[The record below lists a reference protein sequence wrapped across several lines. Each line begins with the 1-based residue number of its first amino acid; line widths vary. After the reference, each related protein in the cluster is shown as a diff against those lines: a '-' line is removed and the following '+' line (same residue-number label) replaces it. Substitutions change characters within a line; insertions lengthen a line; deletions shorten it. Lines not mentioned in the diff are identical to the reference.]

1 MCTRIGVPWNAQILL
16 QKNGFPCLV
25 ARTSSVGTDTIMS
38 MRDKSINGLRI
49 GVAAHGRGGR
59 RSARAGTK
67 TADKRTPARTNSAAP
82 LPSFER
88 LEIAVIGLGY
98 VGLPLAAYLGKHFKV
113 RGFDISERRVAELS
127 RGTDRTREV
136 TAEELEEAKRL
147 TFTADVADLKR
158 CNFYIV
164 TVPTPIDDAKR
175 PDVTALV
182 AASETVGRVIG
193 RGNVVVYESTVYPG
207 ATEEVCVPVI
217 ERISGLKFNRDFY
230 AGYSP
235 ERINPGDRHH
245 RLPDI
250 SKITAGSTREAANL
264 VNRVYSQIITAP
276 THKASSIKVA
286 EAAKVIEN
294 IQRDVNIAL
303 INELAQLFKHM
314 GLESREVFAAAGTKW
329 NFHQYSPGLVGGHCI
344 GVDPYYLTHK
354 AQSIGFHPE
363 MILAGRRI
371 NDGMAG
377 FVAADIVKTMVR
389 RQLRVDRARI
399 LVMGFTFKENCP
411 DTRNTKIADLVHELT
426 GFVREVAVYD
436 PHADV
441 TEARHEYGIRVSNT
455 LPKGK
460 FDAVVLAVRHA
471 EIIEMSRE
479 RLRRLLKAGGILYD
493 LKGVLP
499 VKDSDARL

>member
-1 MCTRIGVPWNAQILL
+1 MSLPELDDVRIG
-16 QKNGFPCLV
+16 
-25 ARTSSVGTDTIMS
+25 
-38 MRDKSINGLRI
+38 
-49 GVAAHGRGGR
+49 
-59 RSARAGTK
+59 
-67 TADKRTPARTNSAAP
+67 
-82 LPSFER
+82 
-88 LEIAVIGLGY
+88 VIGLGY
-98 VGLPLAAYLGKHFKV
+98 VGLPLAVYMARHFPV
-113 RGFDISERRVAELS
+113 LGFDINRERIAELT
-127 RGTDRTREV
+127 RGHDRTREV
-136 TAEELEEAKRL
+136 TPKEFAAAKGIG
-147 TFTADVADLKR
+147 FSADIDALKS

-164 TVPTPIDDAKR
+164 TVPTPIDVSKR
-175 PDVTALV
+175 PDLTALQR
-182 AASETVGRVIG
+182 ASETVGKVIR

-207 ATEEVCVPVI
+207 ATEEVCVPII
-217 ERISGLKFNRDFY
+217 EHVSKLVFNRDFF

-235 ERINPGDRHH
+235 ERINPGDHKH

-250 SKITAGSTREAANL
+250 SKVTAGSTPEAARLINA
-264 VNRVYSQIITAP
+264 VYARVITAG
-276 THKASSIKVA
+276 THLASSIRVA

-294 IQRDVNIAL
+294 VQRDVNIAL
-303 INELAQLFKHM
+303 INELAMLFKQM
-314 GLESREVFAAAGTKW
+314 GLDTREVLTAAGTKW
-329 NFHQYSPGLVGGHCI
+329 NFHGYTPGLVGGHCI

-363 MILAGRRI
+363 IILAGRRI
-371 NDGMAG
+371 NDGMAS
-377 FVAADIVKTMVR
+377 FVAGDIVKTMLKRGLSVNN
-389 RQLRVDRARI
+389 ARLLI
-399 LVMGFTFKENCP
+399 MGFTFKENCP

-471 EIIEMSRE
+471 EIVEMSRE